1 MFSKFFI
8 DRPRFAIVVCVLMAF
23 AGVIAAF
30 SLPIEQYPNVTPPQI
45 QVTTTYRGAD
55 AVTLANTVGAPLE
68 EMVNGVEDMIYMNSS
83 SSNNGEYKLTVTF
96 ATGTDPDMALVRVQN
111 RVSQVTPQLPAE
123 VVAEGVTV
131 ETAFSDILA
140 FLAIISPNGTH
151 SELDLSNYAH
161 ANIKNVLKRV
171 PGMGDVQV
179 YGSKYSIRIWLDPV
193 RIAWALYRRRGGGH
207 REPEQTGL
215 HRLRRRDAQRDG
227 QPHSLHLDDQG
238 AAHGYQRF

>member
-1 MFSKFFI
+1 MEKFFI
-8 DRPRFAIVVCVLMAF
+8 SRPIFAISLAIVIVLV
-23 AGVIAAF
+23 GLI
-30 SLPIEQYPNVTPPQI
+30 SITQLPIEQYPNVTPPQI

-171 PGMGDVQV
+171 PGMGAVS
-179 YGSKYSIRIWLDPV
+179 Y
-193 RIAWALYRRRGGGH
+193 
-207 REPEQTGL
+207 T
-215 HRLRRRDAQRDG
+215 
-227 QPHSLHLDDQG
+227 HLTLPTT
-238 AAHGYQRF
+238 

>member
-1 MFSKFFI
+1 
-8 DRPRFAIVVCVLMAF
+8 
-23 AGVIAAF
+23 
-30 SLPIEQYPNVTPPQI
+30 
-45 QVTTTYRGAD
+45 
-55 AVTLANTVGAPLE
+55 
-68 EMVNGVEDMIYMNSS
+68 MIYMNSS

-171 PGMGDVQV
+171 PGMATSRSTVQNTASASGSTPCGSHRWGLSIGDVAAAIESQNKQASIGSVGAMPSATDSPMV
-179 YGSKYSIRIWLDPV
+179 YTLMTKGGSRTIKI
-193 RIAWALYRRRGGGH
+193 
-207 REPEQTGL
+207 
-215 HRLRRRDAQRDG
+215 
-227 QPHSLHLDDQG
+227 
-238 AAHGYQRF
+238 